1 MRGKECPY
9 AHNCKLM
16 SLLYNFIEN
25 SFFKIWVVSYFI
37 YTQVMEEVEEEEKMK
52 RGRTNNNNKQKI

>member
-25 SFFKIWVVSYFI
+25 TFFKIWVVSYFI
-37 YTQVMEEVEEEEKMK
+37 YTQVMEEVEEEEK
-52 RGRTNNNNKQKI
+52 